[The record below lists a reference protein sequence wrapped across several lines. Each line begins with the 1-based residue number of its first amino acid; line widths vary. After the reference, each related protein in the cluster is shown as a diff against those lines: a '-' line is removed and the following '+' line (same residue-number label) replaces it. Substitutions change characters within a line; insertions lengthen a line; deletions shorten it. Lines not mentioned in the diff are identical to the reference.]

1 MEGNRFVPLAS
12 IEMSEGPSRVTEP
25 VFSFTA
31 RADESWADRIRE
43 AFDQVR
49 RRRHLEA
56 LDQSPVLGSL
66 AESLDR
72 AWVAVH
78 RPGPGRSESLFLNE
92 AALTVCQLAGL
103 QLPGVEPVAGALP
116 RPLEILCAGDLASAP
131 GR

>member
-1 MEGNRFVPLAS
+1 VLG
-12 IEMSEGPSRVTEP
+12 
-25 VFSFTA
+25 FTA
-31 RADESWADRIRE
+31 PADDGWGDRLRG

-72 AWVAVH
+72 AWVVVH
-78 RPGPGRSESLFLNE
+78 RPEPGRAERFFLNE
-92 AALTVCQLAGL
+92 AALAVCRLAGV
-103 QLPGVEPVAGALP
+103 QLPAVEPIAGTP
-116 RPLEILCAGDLASAP
+116 PGPLEMVCAGDLASAP

>member
-1 MEGNRFVPLAS
+1 
-12 IEMSEGPSRVTEP
+12 MSEGRARVTEP

-31 RADESWADRIRE
+31 RADDSWADRIRE

-66 AESLDR
+66 AENVDR
-72 AWVAVH
+72 AWVVVVH
-78 RPGPGRSESLFLNE
+78 RLGPGKPESFFLNE
-92 AALTVCQLAGL
+92 AALTVCQFAGL

-116 RPLEILCAGDLASAP
+116 GSLEILCAGALASVP
-131 GR
+131 RP